1 VFILE
6 CRRTVKCE
14 NVSFQNL
21 ISKYDIIVLTEAW
34 TNRLSNVDRS
44 GFQSVHSFC
53 KYQHRRAKRSSDDID
68 IIYIR
73 NEISKAVKVVL
84 NPIDCLIW
92 LTIDKHISILSRKC
106 ILVVFI

>member
-1 VFILE
+1 MLIVQVFKVYIHFAN
-6 CRRTVKCE
+6 T
-14 NVSFQNL
+14 N
-21 ISKYDIIVLTEAW
+21 IVEP
-34 TNRLSNVDRS
+34 
-44 GFQSVHSFC
+44 
-53 KYQHRRAKRSSDDID
+53 KRSSDDID